1 MLLNCPTVMTKDI
14 ALMVGYVD
22 ASYFFKVFK
31 KIQDYLHRNIE

>member
-22 ASYFFKVFK
+22 EVIFLKYLK